1 MITIKAALKEA
12 HDLLLPVSSSA
23 IIDAEC
29 LLTHLLGTS
38 RTFLYAHPEKLLTPD
53 EWESYHQL
61 LTRRRH
67 GVPIAYLTGYREFWS
82 LPLAVTKDTL
92 IPRPDTERLVEV
104 TLALLKDTDA
114 ATVLDLG
121 TGSGAIALA
130 LAHERPDWRITATD
144 KSEAALQ
151 VAQQN
156 AQSLQLSTIE
166 FIHSDWFSAIPMDKK
181 FHAIVSNPPY
191 IATADPHLLQG
202 DVRFEPYLALTS
214 GDDGLQDLQ
223 VIIKQSL
230 ARLEKNGLLL
240 TEHGYSQKQAV
251 ETLLTKCGFS
261 EVQCWQDWQGNDR
274 ISGGRRIQVD
284 E

>member
-1 MITIKAALKEA
+1 MTMHSIK
-12 HDLLLPVSSSA
+12 DT
-23 IIDAEC
+23 
-29 LLTHLLGTS
+29 LTHAIARLHTEEARIDSEILLAFVLNCS
-38 RTFLYAHPEKLLTPD
+38 RTYLYTHPEKVLLAAQTT
-53 EWESYHQL
+53 HFNQL
-61 LTRRRH
+61 IEKRRQ
-67 GVPIAYLTGYREFWS
+67 GIPIAYLTGLREFWS
-82 LPLAVTKDTL
+82 LPLKVTEATL
-92 IPRPDTERLVEV
+92 IPRPETEKLVEI
-104 TLALLKDTDA
+104 ALELLSPIPHA
-114 ATVLDLG
+114 RILDLG